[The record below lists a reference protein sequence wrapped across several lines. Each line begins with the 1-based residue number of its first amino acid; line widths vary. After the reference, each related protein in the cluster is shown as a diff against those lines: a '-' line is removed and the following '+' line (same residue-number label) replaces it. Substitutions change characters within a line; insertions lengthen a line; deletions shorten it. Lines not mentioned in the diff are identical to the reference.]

1 MTVVSWIIIG
11 LLILSMIHGY
21 RLGLVRSLTM
31 LVGRAIV
38 YVFAILLAHRLGAWL
53 YNIFV
58 NGLSAQWTAT
68 QVPTNA
74 VHQPGEFLASSI
86 AFAFIVIIGMS
97 IVKAIERSLRF
108 INKVPILST
117 INHIGCLVVFGLV
130 VYIEIFFV
138 LQITQTLNITWYT
151 ENMANS
157 TLAQAILNNTPYL
170 SEAVYDWWLM

>member
-1 MTVVSWIIIG
+1 
-11 LLILSMIHGY
+11 
-21 RLGLVRSLTM
+21 
-31 LVGRAIV
+31 
-38 YVFAILLAHRLGAWL
+38 
-53 YNIFV
+53 
-58 NGLSAQWTAT
+58 
-68 QVPTNA
+68 
-74 VHQPGEFLASSI
+74 
-86 AFAFIVIIGMS
+86 
-97 IVKAIERSLRF
+97 LRF

-117 INHIGCLVVFGLV
+117 INHIGGLVVFGLV